1 MDVGKRGDLGE
12 TKAMWNDLKTTIL
25 LAGLTGLLLVFG
37 DAYAGQQ
44 GMVFALVLAAVMNLG
59 SYFFSDKI
67 ALAMSGAQPI
77 ARDANPRLYQIV
89 ERLAAKANI
98 PVPKIYFIPTDSP
111 NAFATGRNPHHA
123 SVAVTRGI
131 LEICDDEEIEGV
143 LAHEL
148 GHVRNRDI
156 LISAV
161 VATIAGAITMLARM
175 VYYAELFGLGGGR
188 SNDRR
193 GGVLSALVM
202 MIVAPLAAM
211 VIQLAISRSREY
223 EADAT
228 GARIT
233 GNPQGLARALDK
245 IDKWSKRIPMQA
257 SPSMAHLFIIQP
269 LTTGEVFSSLFS
281 THPPIRKRIERLIG
295 RDFV

>member
-1 MDVGKRGDLGE
+1 
-12 TKAMWNDLKTTIL
+12 MWNNLKTTIL
-25 LAGLTGLLLVFG
+25 LAGMTGLLL
-37 DAYAGQQ
+37 AIGQLWGGQ
-44 GMVFALVLAAVMNLG
+44 SGMMFALVLAAVFNLG

-67 ALAMSGAQPI
+67 ALKMSGAQPI
-77 ARDANPRLYQIV
+77 AREDGPRIYQIV

-98 PVPKIYFIPTDSP
+98 PVPKIYMIPTDSP

-148 GHVRNRDI
+148 GHVKNRDI
-156 LISAV
+156 LISSV
-161 VATIAGAITMLARM
+161 VATLAGAITMIGRM
-175 VYYAELFGLGGGR
+175 IWYAELFGFGGGGGR
-188 SNDRR
+188 DSNRR
-193 GGVLSALVM
+193 GGAISALAM
-202 MIVAPLAAM
+202 MILAPLAATL
-211 VIQLAISRSREY
+211 IQLAISRSREY
-223 EADAT
+223 EADST

-245 IDKWSKRIPMQA
+245 IDKWAKRIPMQA
-257 SPSMAHLFIIQP
+257 SPNMAHLYIYQP
-269 LTTGEVFSSLFS
+269 LTTGEIFSSLFS

>member
-1 MDVGKRGDLGE
+1 
-12 TKAMWNDLKTTIL
+12 MWNNLKTTIL
-25 LAGLTGLLLVFG
+25 LAGLTGLLLAIG
-37 DAYAGQQ
+37 QIWAGQR
-44 GMVFALVLAAVMNLG
+44 GLMFALVLAAVMNLG
-59 SYFFSDKI
+59 SYFFSDKLAI
-67 ALAMSGAQPI
+67 AMSGAKPV
-77 ARDANPRLYQIV
+77 AREQAPRLYQIV

-98 PVPKIYFIPTDSP
+98 PVPKIYFMPTDSP
-111 NAFATGRNPHHA
+111 NAFATGRNPNHA

-148 GHVRNRDI
+148 GHVKNRDI

-161 VATIAGAITMLARM
+161 VATLAGAITMIGRM
-175 VYYAELFGLGGGR
+175 VFYAEMFGLGGGR

-193 GGVLSALVM
+193 GGVFSALAM
-202 MIVAPLAAM
+202 MIVAPLAA
-211 VIQLAISRSREY
+211 VLIQLAISRSREY
-223 EADAT
+223 EADHT
-228 GARIT
+228 GAEIT

-245 IDKWSKRIPMQA
+245 IDKWSKRVPLQV
-257 SPSMAHLFIIQP
+257 SPSMAHMFIIQP
-269 LTTGEVFSSLFS
+269 LTRGELFSSLFS

>member
-1 MDVGKRGDLGE
+1 
-12 TKAMWNDLKTTIL
+12 MWNNLKTTVL
-25 LAGLTGLLLVFG
+25 LAAMTGLVLVVG
-37 DAYAGQQ
+37 ELWAGQN
-44 GMVFALVLAAVMNLG
+44 GLILALVLAAVMNLG
-59 SYFFSDKI
+59 AYFFSDKI
-67 ALAMSGAQPI
+67 ALASSGAKPI
-77 ARDANPRLYQIV
+77 AREEAPRLYQIV

-148 GHVRNRDI
+148 GHLKNRDI
-156 LISAV
+156 LTSAV
-161 VATIAGAITMLARM
+161 VATLAGAITLIARM
-175 VYYAELFGLGGGR
+175 LWYAELFGGFGGGGR
-188 SNDRR
+188 SDDRR
-193 GGVLSALVM
+193 GGALSMLAM
-202 MIVAPLAAM
+202 MLLAPLAATL
-211 VIQLAISRSREY
+211 IQLAISRSREY

-233 GNPQGLARALDK
+233 GNPQGLARALEK
-245 IDKWSKRIPMQA
+245 IDHWAKRVPMQV
-257 SPSMAHLFIIQP
+257 SPSMAHLYIYAP
-269 LTTGEVFSSLFS
+269 LTTGEMFSSLFS

-295 RDFV
+295 RDFVY

>member
-1 MDVGKRGDLGE
+1 
-12 TKAMWNDLKTTIL
+12 MWNNLKTTIL
-25 LAGLTGLLLVFG
+25 LAGLTGLFLAIGQLWG
-37 DAYAGQQ
+37 GQQ
-44 GMVFALVLAAVMNLG
+44 GLVFALILAGVMNLG

-77 ARDANPRLYQIV
+77 ARDENPRIYQIV

-111 NAFATGRNPHHA
+111 NAFATGRNPNHA

-161 VATIAGAITMLARM
+161 VATIAGAITMIARM
-175 VYYAELFGLGGGR
+175 VWFAEMFGFGGGR
-188 SNDRR
+188 SDDRR
-193 GGVLSALVM
+193 GGALSALAM
-202 MIVAPLAAM
+202 MIVAPFAAM
-211 VIQLAISRSREY
+211 LIQLAISRSREY
-223 EADAT
+223 EADET
-228 GARIT
+228 GAQIT
-233 GNPQGLARALDK
+233 GNPMGLARALDK
-245 IDKWSKRIPMQA
+245 IDKWAHRIPMQV
-257 SPSMAHLFIIQP
+257 SPSMAHMFIYQP

>member
-1 MDVGKRGDLGE
+1 
-12 TKAMWNDLKTTIL
+12 MWNNFKTTIL
-25 LAGLTGLLLVFG
+25 LAGMTGLLL
-37 DAYAGQQ
+37 AIGQLWGGQ
-44 GMVFALVLAAVMNLG
+44 RGLMFALVLAAVMNLG

-77 ARDANPRLYQIV
+77 ARQDGPRIYQIV

-98 PVPKIYFIPTDSP
+98 PVPKIYMIPTDSP
-111 NAFATGRNPHHA
+111 NAFATGRNPQHA

-131 LEICDDEEIEGV
+131 LDICEDEEIEGV

-148 GHVRNRDI
+148 GHVKNRDI

-161 VATIAGAITMLARM
+161 VATLAGAITMIGRM
-175 VYYAELFGLGGGR
+175 IWWAEMFGGFGGGR
-188 SNDRR
+188 SDDRR
-193 GGVLSALVM
+193 GGAFSALAM
-202 MIVAPLAAM
+202 MILAPLAAM
-211 VIQLAISRSREY
+211 LIQLAISRSREY

-245 IDKWSKRIPMQA
+245 IDKWAKRIPMQA
-257 SPSMAHLFIIQP
+257 SPSMAHLFIYQP
-269 LTTGEVFSSLFS
+269 LTRGEIFSSLFS

>member
-1 MDVGKRGDLGE
+1 
-12 TKAMWNDLKTTIL
+12 MWNNFKTTIL
-25 LAGLTGLLLVFG
+25 LAAMTGLVLGIGELWG
-37 DAYAGQQ
+37 GQN
-44 GMVFALVLAAVMNLG
+44 GLILALVIAAVMNLG

-67 ALAMSGAQPI
+67 ALASSGAKPI
-77 ARDANPRLYQIV
+77 SREDGPRIYQIV

-111 NAFATGRNPHHA
+111 NAFATGRNPSHA

-131 LEICDDEEIEGV
+131 LDICDDEEIEGV

-148 GHVRNRDI
+148 GHVKNRDI
-156 LISAV
+156 LTSAV
-161 VATIAGAITMLARM
+161 VATLAGAITMIGRM
-175 VYYAELFGLGGGR
+175 LMYAEMFGGFGGGGR
-188 SNDRR
+188 GNGRR
-193 GGVLSALVM
+193 GGALSALA
-202 MIVAPLAAM
+202 MIILAPLAALL
-211 VIQLAISRSREY
+211 IQLWISRTREY

-245 IDKWSKRIPMQA
+245 IDKWAKRIPMQVA
-257 SPSMAHLFIIQP
+257 PSMAHLYIYQP
-269 LTTGEVFSSLFS
+269 LTSGEMFSSLFS
-281 THPPIRKRIERLIG
+281 THPPVRKRIERLIG

>member
-1 MDVGKRGDLGE
+1 
-12 TKAMWNDLKTTIL
+12 MWNNLKTTIL
-25 LAGLTGLLLVFG
+25 LAAMTGLLL
-37 DAYAGQQ
+37 AIGQLWGGQ
-44 GMVFALVLAAVMNLG
+44 RGLMFALVLAGVMNLG

-67 ALAMSGAQPI
+67 ALKMSGAKPI
-77 ARDANPRLYQIV
+77 ARDENPRIYQIV

-98 PVPKIYFIPTDSP
+98 PVPKMYYIPTDSP
-111 NAFATGRNPHHA
+111 NAFATGRNPNHA
-123 SVAVTRGI
+123 SVAVTAGI

-148 GHVRNRDI
+148 GHVKNRDI

-161 VATIAGAITMLARM
+161 VATLAGAITLIARM
-175 VYYAELFGLGGGR
+175 VYWGEMLGGFGGGR

-193 GGVLSALVM
+193 GGGIFSALAM
-202 MIVAPLAAM
+202 MILAPFAAM
-211 VIQLAISRSREY
+211 LIQLAISRSREY

-228 GARIT
+228 GAHIT
-233 GNPQGLARALDK
+233 GNPQGLARALSK
-245 IDKWSKRIPMQA
+245 IDQWSKRIPMRA
-257 SPSMAHLFIIQP
+257 SPSMAHMYICQP

>member
-1 MDVGKRGDLGE
+1 
-12 TKAMWNDLKTTIL
+12 MWNNFKTTIL
-25 LAGLTGLLLVFG
+25 LAAMTGLVLGIGELWG
-37 DAYAGQQ
+37 GQN
-44 GMVFALVLAAVMNLG
+44 GLILALVIAAVMNLG

-67 ALAMSGAQPI
+67 ALASSGAQPI
-77 ARDANPRLYQIV
+77 SREDGPRIYQIV

-111 NAFATGRNPHHA
+111 NAFATGRNPSHA

-131 LEICDDEEIEGV
+131 LDICDDEEIEGV

-148 GHVRNRDI
+148 GHVKNRDI
-156 LISAV
+156 LTSAV
-161 VATIAGAITMLARM
+161 VATLAGAITLIGRMLF
-175 VYYAELFGLGGGR
+175 YAEMFGGFGGGGGR
-188 SNDRR
+188 GNDRR
-193 GGVLSALVM
+193 GGALSMLAM
-202 MIVAPLAAM
+202 MILAPLAATL
-211 VIQLAISRSREY
+211 IQLAISRSREY

-245 IDKWSKRIPMQA
+245 IDKWSKRIPMDVA
-257 SPSMAHLFIIQP
+257 PSMAHLYILQP
-269 LTTGEVFSSLFS
+269 LTSGAIFSSLFS

>member
-1 MDVGKRGDLGE
+1 
-12 TKAMWNDLKTTIL
+12 
-25 LAGLTGLLLVFG
+25 
-37 DAYAGQQ
+37 
-44 GMVFALVLAAVMNLG
+44 
-59 SYFFSDKI
+59 
-67 ALAMSGAQPI
+67 MSGAKPI
-77 ARDANPRLYQIV
+77 AREQAPRLYQIV

-111 NAFATGRNPHHA
+111 NAFATGRNPSHA

-131 LEICDDEEIEGV
+131 LEVCDDQEIEGV

-148 GHVRNRDI
+148 GHVKNRDI

-161 VATIAGAITMLARM
+161 VATLAGAITMLGRM
-175 VYYAELFGLGGGR
+175 VFYAELFGLGGSR
-188 SNDRR
+188 SSDRR
-193 GGVLSALVM
+193 GGIFSALAM
-202 MIVAPLAAM
+202 MIVAPLAA
-211 VIQLAISRSREY
+211 VLIQLAISRSREY
-223 EADAT
+223 EADST

-245 IDKWSKRIPMQA
+245 IEKWSKRIPMQA
-257 SPSMAHLFIIQP
+257 SPSMAHMFIIQP
-269 LTTGEVFSSLFS
+269 LTAGTLFSSLFS

>member
-1 MDVGKRGDLGE
+1 ML
-12 TKAMWNDLKTTIL
+12 NNLKTTVL
-25 LAGLTGLLLVFG
+25 LAALTGLLVIVG
-37 DAYAGQQ
+37 GAWGGQR

-67 ALAMSGAQPI
+67 AIASSGAQPI
-77 ARDANPRLYQIV
+77 TREENPRIYQIV
-89 ERLAAKANI
+89 ERLAAKANV

-111 NAFATGRNPHHA
+111 NAFATGRNPNHA

-131 LEICDDEEIEGV
+131 LELCDDEEIEGV

-161 VATIAGAITMLARM
+161 VATVAGAITMLARM
-175 VYYAELFGLGGGR
+175 IYWGELFTGYGGGGG
-188 SNDRR
+188 DRER
-193 GGVLSALVM
+193 GGGVFSMLAM

-211 VIQLAISRSREY
+211 LIQLAISRSREY
-223 EADAT
+223 EADHT
-228 GARIT
+228 GAEIT
-233 GNPQGLARALDK
+233 GNPMGLARALDK
-245 IDKWSKRIPMQA
+245 IDKYSKRLPMQV
-257 SPSMAHLFIIQP
+257 SPSMAHIYCAQP
-269 LTTGEVFSSLFS
+269 LTTHQMFSGLFS
-281 THPPIRKRIERLIG
+281 THPPIPKRIERLIG

>member
-1 MDVGKRGDLGE
+1 
-12 TKAMWNDLKTTIL
+12 MWNNFKTTIL
-25 LAGLTGLLLVFG
+25 LAGLTGLLLAFG
-37 DAYAGQQ
+37 QYWGGQQ
-44 GMVFALVLAAVMNLG
+44 GLMFALILAAVMNLG
-59 SYFFSDKI
+59 SYFFSDKLAI
-67 ALAMSGAQPI
+67 AMSGAQPI
-77 ARDANPRLYQIV
+77 SREQNPRIYQIV
-89 ERLAAKANI
+89 ERLAAKANV

-111 NAFATGRNPHHA
+111 NAFATGRNPNHA

-161 VATIAGAITMLARM
+161 VATIAGAITMIARM
-175 VYYAELFGLGGGR
+175 VWWAEMFGFGGGR
-188 SNDRR
+188 SDNRR
-193 GGVLSALVM
+193 GGALSALAM
-202 MIVAPLAAM
+202 MIVAPFAAM
-211 VIQLAISRSREY
+211 LIQLAISRSREY

-228 GARIT
+228 GAKIT

-245 IDKWSKRIPMQA
+245 IDKWAKRIPMRA
-257 SPSMAHLFIIQP
+257 SPSMAHMFIYQP
-269 LTTGEVFSSLFS
+269 LTTGEIFSSLFS

>member
-1 MDVGKRGDLGE
+1 
-12 TKAMWNDLKTTIL
+12 MWNNLKTTIL
-25 LAGLTGLLLVFG
+25 LAAMTGLVLGIGELWGG
-37 DAYAGQQ
+37 DQ
-44 GMVFALVLAAVMNLG
+44 GLMFALVLAAVMNLG
-59 SYFFSDKI
+59 AYFFSDKI
-67 ALAMSGAQPI
+67 ALASSGAQPI
-77 ARDANPRLYQIV
+77 AREDNPRIYQIV

-111 NAFATGRNPHHA
+111 NAFATGRNPSHA

-131 LEICDDEEIEGV
+131 LDICDDEEIEGV

-156 LISAV
+156 LTSAV
-161 VATIAGAITMLARM
+161 VATLAGAVTMIGRM
-175 VYYAELFGLGGGR
+175 IMYAEMFGGLGGGGR
-188 SNDRR
+188 SDNRR
-193 GGVLSALVM
+193 GGAISALAM
-202 MIVAPLAAM
+202 MILAPLAATL
-211 VIQLAISRSREY
+211 IQLAISRSREY

-245 IDKWSKRIPMQA
+245 IDKWAKRIPMRV
-257 SPSMAHLFIIQP
+257 SPSMAHLYIYQP
-269 LTTGEVFSSLFS
+269 LTSGEIFSSLFS
-281 THPPIRKRIERLIG
+281 THTPIRKRIERLIG

>member
-1 MDVGKRGDLGE
+1 
-12 TKAMWNDLKTTIL
+12 MWNNLKTTIL
-25 LAGLTGLLLVFG
+25 LAAMTGLVLGIGELWG
-37 DAYAGQQ
+37 GQN
-44 GMVFALVLAAVMNLG
+44 GLMFALVLAAVMNLG

-67 ALAMSGAQPI
+67 ALAASGAQPI
-77 ARDANPRLYQIV
+77 AREDGPRIYQIV

-111 NAFATGRNPHHA
+111 NAFATGRNPSHA

-131 LEICDDEEIEGV
+131 LDICDDEEIEGV

-148 GHVRNRDI
+148 GHVKNRDI
-156 LISAV
+156 LTSAV
-161 VATIAGAITMLARM
+161 VATLAGAITLIGRMLW
-175 VYYAELFGLGGGR
+175 YAELFGGFGGGGR
-188 SNDRR
+188 DNDRR
-193 GGVLSALVM
+193 GGALSALAM
-202 MIVAPLAAM
+202 MILAPLAATL
-211 VIQLAISRSREY
+211 IQLAISRSREY

-245 IDKWSKRIPMQA
+245 IDKRAKRIPMRV
-257 SPSMAHLFIIQP
+257 SPSMAHLYIYQP
-269 LTTGEVFSSLFS
+269 LTSGEIFSSLFS

>member
-1 MDVGKRGDLGE
+1 
-12 TKAMWNDLKTTIL
+12 MWNNLKTTVL
-25 LAGLTGLLLVFG
+25 LAALTGLLL
-37 DAYAGQQ
+37 AIGQLW
-44 GMVFALVLAAVMNLG
+44 GGERGLMFALILAAVMNLG
-59 SYFFSDKI
+59 SYFFSDKLAI
-67 ALAMSGAQPI
+67 AMSGAKPI
-77 ARDANPRLYQIV
+77 AREQDPRIYQIV
-89 ERLAAKANI
+89 ERLAAKANV

-111 NAFATGRNPHHA
+111 NAFATGRNPNHA

-161 VATIAGAITMLARM
+161 VATIAGAITLIGRL
-175 VYYAELFGLGGGR
+175 VFWAELFGGFGGGGGD
-188 SNDRR
+188 SRR
-193 GGVLSALVM
+193 GGALSALAM
-202 MIVAPLAAM
+202 MILAPLAA
-211 VIQLAISRSREY
+211 VLIQLAISRSREY
-223 EADAT
+223 QADAT
-228 GARIT
+228 GAEIT

-245 IDKWSKRIPMQA
+245 IDKYAKRLPLRA
-257 SPSMAHLFIIQP
+257 SPTMAHLFIYQP
-269 LTTGEVFSSLFS
+269 LTTGEMFSSLFS

>member
-1 MDVGKRGDLGE
+1 
-12 TKAMWNDLKTTIL
+12 MWNNFKTTIL
-25 LAGLTGLLLVFG
+25 LAGLTGLLLAIG
-37 DAYAGQQ
+37 QLWGGQQ
-44 GMVFALVLAAVMNLG
+44 GMMIALIFAGVMNLG

-67 ALAMSGAQPI
+67 ALSMSGAQPI
-77 ARDANPRLYQIV
+77 SREENPRIYQIV

-98 PVPKIYFIPTDSP
+98 PAPKIYFIPTDSP
-111 NAFATGRNPHHA
+111 NAFATGRNPSHA

-131 LEICDDEEIEGV
+131 LEICEDDEIEGV

-148 GHVRNRDI
+148 GHVKNRDI

-161 VATIAGAITMLARM
+161 AATVAGAITMIARM
-175 VYYAELFGLGGGR
+175 VYYAELFGFGGGR
-188 SNDRR
+188 SDSRR
-193 GGVLSALVM
+193 GGALSALAM
-202 MIVAPLAAM
+202 MIVAPFAAM
-211 VIQLAISRSREY
+211 LIQLAISRSREY

-228 GARIT
+228 GAAIT

-245 IDKWSKRIPMQA
+245 IDKYSKRIPLQV
-257 SPSMAHLFIIQP
+257 SPSMAHMFIIQP

>member
-1 MDVGKRGDLGE
+1 
-12 TKAMWNDLKTTIL
+12 MWNNLKTTIL
-25 LAGLTGLLLVFG
+25 LAGMTGLLLVI
-37 DAYAGQQ
+37 GQLWGGQ
-44 GMVFALVLAAVMNLG
+44 RGLILALVLAAVMNLG

-67 ALAMSGAQPI
+67 ALKMSGAQPI
-77 ARDANPRLYQIV
+77 AREDGPRIYQIV

-98 PVPKIYFIPTDSP
+98 PVPKIYIIPTDSP
-111 NAFATGRNPHHA
+111 NAFATGRNPNHA

-131 LEICDDEEIEGV
+131 LDICDDEEIEGV

-148 GHVRNRDI
+148 GHVKNRDI

-161 VATIAGAITMLARM
+161 VATIAGAITVIGRM
-175 VYYAELFGLGGGR
+175 IWWAELFGGFGGGR
-188 SNDRR
+188 SDDRR
-193 GGVLSALVM
+193 GGMFSALAM
-202 MIVAPLAAM
+202 MILAPLAATL
-211 VIQLAISRSREY
+211 IQLAISRSREY

-245 IDKWSKRIPMQA
+245 IDKWAKRVPMQA
-257 SPSMAHLFIIQP
+257 SPTMAHLFIYQP
-269 LTTGEVFSSLFS
+269 LTSGEIFSSLFS

-295 RDFV
+295 RDFI